1 MDLHDYGN
9 HNSPSHKSSSSI
21 IGLLSYT
28 AEREI
33 FLVFFFCFLF
43 CNYVG

>member
-21 IGLLSYT
+21 IGLLSYS

-33 FLVFFFCFLF
+33 FFVFFVFCF
-43 CNYVG
+43 VIMWVE